1 MPPLAPDTL
10 ALGTLTH
17 SSAPELRALLKSVGR
32 HLPGSR
38 VVVVDCASQDET
50 VSVARAEVSGC
61 SVFTV
66 ALQENVGFG
75 RACNRAT
82 AEIREPVTV
91 LVNPDV
97 ELLDGSLAEL
107 AGEARRRARP
117 EGLAGPLR

>member
-38 VVVVDCASQDET
+38 VVVVDCASHDET
-50 VSVARAEVSGC
+50 VSVARAGVAGS
-61 SVFTV
+61 SVDTV
-66 ALQENVGFG
+66 ALEENVGFG
-75 RACNRAT
+75 RACNLGM

-107 AGEARRRARP
+107 AGEALRRDRP
-117 EGLAGPLR
+117 ERLLAPL